1 MRSYLYF
8 ILQTTW
14 IIRLYTNDCGLQKD
28 IILKYIMPWASPDSQ
43 KSPLQILRLISV
55 VTWLRYCGGEPN
67 HVKVHNI
74 SSNMDSVAKGWSG
87 GRMRHYML
95 ASLPRSL
102 FSIFTHCEQRYC
114 LQGRPTLS
122 LAPLVFS
129 LLNMNTQTSY
139 TQRDHSPRARRK
151 SFVVVRGVLYDRSY

>member
-1 MRSYLYF
+1 
-8 ILQTTW
+8 
-14 IIRLYTNDCGLQKD
+14 
-28 IILKYIMPWASPDSQ
+28 
-43 KSPLQILRLISV
+43 
-55 VTWLRYCGGEPN
+55 
-67 HVKVHNI
+67 
-74 SSNMDSVAKGWSG
+74 
-87 GRMRHYML
+87 MRHYML

-122 LAPLVFS
+122 LAPRVFS